1 MAGKS
6 TIQKIYNLV
15 FVSCRRRGLQT
26 SELTINQEEMV
37 YFSDWTKFYFSLHAL
52 GGEECL

>member
-52 GGEECL
+52 RGDECL